1 MLKLVRSLVCRR
13 AVALVLTFAAVAA
26 TAAFVAPQPS
36 EAGGIG
42 RCGLEFIYYD
52 STYTEVVGYR
62 AYEPPEC
69 GCYLY
74 SWGSITPYREIYDF
88 YC

>member
-1 MLKLVRSLVCRR
+1 MLKLVRSLFARR

-26 TAAFVAPQPS
+26 ASAFVTPEPS

-52 STYTEVVGYR
+52 SSFTEVVGYR
-62 AYEPPEC
+62 AYEPEEC
-69 GCYLY
+69 GCTLY
-74 SWGSITPYREIYDF
+74 SWGSVTPWREIYDF
-88 YC
+88 FC